1 MSSTPT
7 QLLVRKK
14 ITAIYADGS
23 SKMNLGIATVVR
35 MLKGATNVPV
45 EVAANAAARE
55 LLAELARSAGRT
67 VERASAGI
75 FLTPPVDQPGVDQ
88 RAVPAAPAVSA
99 GPKPRRTRGNGKVKP
114 RAVRKY
120 PTLST
125 TFLQGSLIGQIKAVF
140 KSRETN
146 PQKVTGFKLALA
158 NGTAPGIGY
167 LCPRPS
173 SPNCKPSVSRSRRQ
187 RTNSRGRLWAA
198 PSFQSEFFKRNC
210 QMKLLTTEITR
221 MLLANGAKRDQDH
234 APVVTFFNPCGSATW
249 LISETDPDEPDLL
262 FGLCDLGMQCPELGS
277 GSL

>member
-45 EVAANAAARE
+45 EVAADAAARK

-75 FLTPPVDQPGVDQ
+75 FLTPPVVQPGVDQ
-88 RAVPAAPAVSA
+88 RAIPAIPAVPAAPAVSA
-99 GPKPRRTRGNGKVKP
+99 GPKPRRTRGNGKVQP

-120 PTLST
+120 PALST
-125 TFLQGSLIGQIKAVF
+125 TFLQGSLIGQIKSVF

-146 PQKVTGFKLALA
+146 PQKVTDFKLALA
-158 NGTAPGIGY
+158 NGD
-167 LCPRPS
+167 C
-173 SPNCKPSVSRSRRQ
+173 
-187 RTNSRGRLWAA
+187 
-198 PSFQSEFFKRNC
+198 
-210 QMKLLTTEITR
+210 
-221 MLLANGAKRDQDH
+221 
-234 APVVTFFNPCGSATW
+234 TW
-249 LISETDPDEPDLL
+249 DLL
-262 FGLCDLGMQCPELGS
+262 PLSKSLIAKLQTLGIEVPATAD
-277 GSL
+277 